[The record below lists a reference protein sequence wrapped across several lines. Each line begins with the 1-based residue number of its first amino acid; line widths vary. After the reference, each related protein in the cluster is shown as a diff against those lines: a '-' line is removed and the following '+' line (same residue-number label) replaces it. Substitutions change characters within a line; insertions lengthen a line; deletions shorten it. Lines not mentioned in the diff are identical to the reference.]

1 MRCWPLMN
9 GKNRYFKGGRNMS
22 DERGYTMRVEGRF
35 TIKSREWI
43 DGDFE
48 RVELVLQEEINK
60 ALRIVNSR
68 FKCEIDVDEIEH
80 SLNFGYK
87 KGVWNNAK

>member
-1 MRCWPLMN
+1 
-9 GKNRYFKGGRNMS
+9 MS
-22 DERGYTMRVEGRF
+22 DERGYTMQVEGRF

-68 FKCEIDVDEIEH
+68 FKCEIEVDEIEH
-80 SLNFGYK
+80 SLKFGYK

>member
-1 MRCWPLMN
+1 
-9 GKNRYFKGGRNMS
+9 MS
-22 DERGYTMRVEGRF
+22 EERGYTMRVEGRF

-68 FKCEIDVDEIEH
+68 FKCEIEVDEIVH

>member
-1 MRCWPLMN
+1 
-9 GKNRYFKGGRNMS
+9 MS

-68 FKCEIDVDEIEH
+68 FKCEIDVHEITNI
-80 SLNFGYK
+80 LNCGLIKEYET
-87 KGVWNNAK
+87 NAK